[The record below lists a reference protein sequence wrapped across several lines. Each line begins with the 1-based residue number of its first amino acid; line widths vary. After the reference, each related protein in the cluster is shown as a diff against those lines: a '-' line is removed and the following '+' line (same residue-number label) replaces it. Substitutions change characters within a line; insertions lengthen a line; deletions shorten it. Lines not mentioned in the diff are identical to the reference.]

1 MLKLKPVSKA
11 HLAVLLTNLF
21 FAINLSMVKYISPSM
36 VGAYGVNLFR
46 TGISLFLFWLL
57 WSFSNRPA
65 FIERKDIG
73 RFILCALTGVA
84 INQMLF
90 VKGLTMTSTI
100 HAALL
105 MLCTPLLISLFAF
118 LWIKEKFTRGNAGGI
133 LLGIGGS
140 LILILSRDQTG
151 VTSVQ
156 GDVLILINAVSYAI
170 YFILVKP
177 LMLKYPPL
185 HVIRWVFTFGLLMI
199 LPFSWNEV
207 LAIDWSIVKNTQ
219 LLALA
224 VLVFFGTFLTYS
236 FNTYGLKHL
245 GAATTGSYIYTQPVF
260 AAIIAALF
268 LQEQLNWEKGLAA
281 VLIFSG
287 VFLVSR
293 KPVS

>member
-57 WSFSNRPA
+57 WSFSSRPA

-73 RFILCALTGVA
+73 RFFLCALTGVA

-118 LWIKEKFTRGNAGGI
+118 LWIKEKFTRGNAGGL
-133 LLGIGGS
+133 LLGIGGA
-140 LILILSRDQTG
+140 LILVLSRDQTG

-207 LAIDWSIVKNTQ
+207 LAIDWSTVKNTQ

-293 KPVS
+293 KPVP